1 MLTRREPGFLRGRWR
16 QGCHRRSLP
25 SSKRLLGPE
34 DASPRAGGMLSA
46 CLRKGQIALRANGVS
61 GGRLTLVA
69 RRRRGPNVAGG
80 AGRRGIRVHARAPA
94 RTLCRRGGGVCAGER
109 ARPGGGVSGE
119 RVGGGGARAGGG
131 GAVRCCHSKCSVGLV
146 NGPAAPAGRLPPRPA
161 GDGTSSPCFC
171 PPWLCGRGLLYTQG
185 E

>member
-16 QGCHRRSLP
+16 QGCHRRSQP
-25 SSKRLLGPE
+25 SSKQLLGPG
-34 DASPRAGGMLSA
+34 DASPRTWDMFSA
-46 CLRKGQIALRANGVS
+46 CLRRGQIALRANGVS

-69 RRRRGPNVAGG
+69 RRQRGASVAGG

-94 RTLCRRGGGVCAGER
+94 RTLCRRGGGACAGER

-119 RVGGGGARAGGG
+119 RAGGEGKGGEGRAG
-131 GAVRCCHSKCSVGLV
+131 RCCDSRCSVGLV
-146 NGPAAPAGRLPPRPA
+146 NGPPAPAGRLLHGPA
-161 GDGTSSPCFC
+161 GDGTSSPCLG
-171 PPWLCGRGLLYTQG
+171 PPRICGRGLFYAQG